1 MMGEL
6 TPRLQDASRSGV
18 YRTPRAGEITSA
30 AAASGLSLVKIRFQ
44 EKDKLLRGIAEAL
57 DFPEWFGENWDA
69 LEDCLSDLSWR
80 KAAGHVLV
88 FDQARLGDDF
98 GVLVDILRSAAE
110 HWAARGTP
118 FFAVF
123 IDPAGA
129 LPLPE
134 LGEPK

>member
-1 MMGEL
+1 MGEL
-6 TPRLQDASRSGV
+6 IQRLQDASRSGV
-18 YRTPRAGEITSA
+18 YRVPRADEVREA
-30 AAASGLSLVKIRFQ
+30 AAGSNLSLVKIRFQ
-44 EKDKLLRGIAEAL
+44 EKDKLLRGIAAAL
-57 DFPEWFGENWDA
+57 DFPSWFGENWDA

-80 KAAGHVLV
+80 KPAGHVLV
-88 FDQARLGDDF
+88 FEQAKVSDDF
-98 GVLVDILRSAAE
+98 GVLVDILRSTAE

-134 LGEPK
+134 LGGPK